1 MIPMLVGIILW
12 GRLPENIATH
22 FSSTGEVNGWSPKAF
37 AVFGIPAFIL
47 VCHLICVAATLA
59 DPRRYGINRT
69 MLKII
74 FWVCPVVSLMCGMG
88 IYGYIL
94 GVQMLRLGN
103 LSNVVMGIFFI
114 IIGNYMPKCRR
125 NYTLGIKT
133 PWTLSSEENWNRT
146 HRLSGW
152 LFILAGVLT
161 LISVLIQ
168 MPMLMLVSLLS
179 AALLPAVYSFVIYL
193 KEK

>member
-22 FSSTGEVNGWSPKAF
+22 FSSAGEVNGWSPKAF